1 MNLHPS
7 GFVRYAAGLTP
18 NPTRR
23 MTDSTNHANE
33 DLDAGW
39 DHDVPTPG
47 ASVQSLPPTPE
58 LEQIDAGWDQHSERS
73 NPKPQ
78 VAVSGVHAS
87 GTTRPTLDSID
98 EGWDATAVGQATAKG
113 ILGRSKKAAL
123 GKKDRR
129 KLERKARAHQVERV
143 LENREQRK
151 AERREL
157 AQQRA
162 ASLNAERETRRKKEL
177 ERKLQKA
184 AKRDAQKHP
193 QMSLKPEAKP
203 VAATLSRPNAANPNQ
218 PTANAPNRA
227 ERRAKSSKAQTVNPT
242 HAMASTSPAVQKA
255 LLGPFTIFIAVILAA
270 ALLSYF
276 AFMH

>member
-1 MNLHPS
+1 M
-7 GFVRYAAGLTP
+7 GFVRYAAGLKP
-18 NPTRR
+18 RPIRR

-39 DHDVPTPG
+39 DHDVPTPV
-47 ASVQSLPPTPE
+47 ASIKSLPPTPE
-58 LEQIDAGWDQHSERS
+58 LEQLDAGWDQQSERS
-73 NPKPQ
+73 NPKPL

-87 GTTRPTLDSID
+87 GTSPPALDSID
-98 EGWDATAVGQATAKG
+98 EGWDASAVGDATAKG
-113 ILGRSKKAAL
+113 MLGRGKTATL

-129 KLERKARAHQVERV
+129 KLERQARAHQVERG

-162 ASLNAERETRRKKEL
+162 ASLDAERATVRKKEL
-177 ERKLQKA
+177 ERKQQKA
-184 AKRDAQKHP
+184 AKRNAQKNTLKDP
-193 QMSLKPEAKP
+193 QKSLKSEVKP
-203 VAATLSRPNAANPNQ
+203 AAAAIATASAVNPSQ

-227 ERRAKSSKAQTVNPT
+227 ERRAKSSKTPAVGPT
-242 HAMASTSPAVQKA
+242 RSKASTSPALQSA
-255 LLGPFTIFIAVILAA
+255 LFGPFTIFIAVILAA